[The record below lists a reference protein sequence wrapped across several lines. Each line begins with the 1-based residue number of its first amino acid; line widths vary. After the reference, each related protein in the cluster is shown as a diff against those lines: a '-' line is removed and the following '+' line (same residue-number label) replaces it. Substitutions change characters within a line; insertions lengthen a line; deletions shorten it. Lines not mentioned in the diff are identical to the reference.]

1 MGGEMSDQAMTRY
14 GRLAEEELVRAHAPR
29 LKELAATCGITDL
42 RYAGPGRLVG
52 HVAEDR
58 DFFDVAD
65 FQTAASEVLQAEV
78 DLLSD
83 EVLQN
88 PHSSP
93 DLHTAKPL

>member
-1 MGGEMSDQAMTRY
+1 MSDQATTRY
-14 GRLAEEELVRAHAPR
+14 GRLADEALVRAHASR
-29 LKELAATCGITDL
+29 LKELAAACGITEL

-52 HVAEDR
+52 HVADDR

-65 FQTAASEVLQAEV
+65 FQTAASEELQAEV

-83 EVLQN
+83 EVIQR

-93 DLHTAKPL
+93 DLHAATPL